1 LKRFRCTNSDAD
13 VKSFGGRFGPSFGSS
28 RPILIS
34 AGVLGPTA
42 GDIAIAAESGVTD
55 DLDTI
60 TASAD
65 VQSGDTLALSA
76 DAGDTITVKHNTGN
90 IHLDGSADKVL
101 VNGNHFEVKYN
112 GTDWEQLTP
121 MMVLP

>member
-1 LKRFRCTNSDAD
+1 L
-13 VKSFGGRFGPSFGSS
+13 
-28 RPILIS
+28 
-34 AGVLGPTA
+34 
-42 GDIAIAAESGVTD
+42 AESGPGAD

-60 TASAD
+60 NGGGTLFVEGD
-65 VQSGDTLALSA
+65 VVIFKAGT
-76 DAGDTITVKHNTGN
+76 GDTITLKHNTGN

-101 VNGNHFEVKYN
+101 VNGNHLAVRYN